1 MTKSFFLGLGALLLV
16 VSTAQAGNPAC
27 CDCCYPMPNMIGDFI
42 SLPDGFTDL
51 EATFNYQAVSHN
63 AGGAGRNK
71 ASQNNN
77 ILPQDRIF
85 LDASWSDNALF
96 DSATD
101 ARAHDV
107 HRTIFGIEK
116 VLNEGLFSVE
126 LRLPMIN
133 GYDSNASAV
142 NNAPSALGTEFGNM
156 YVGFKRVLWQEEG
169 RTLTAGLGVTLPTG
183 NGTDYMLLGDVA
195 ANIENETAYLKPY
208 LAYSRQN
215 GATFFQVWSE
225 LDLAV
230 GGDEVSVGGLAI
242 GEYQSQNLYSLDMQ
256 LGRWLYYNPDASG
269 IIKGIAPIVE
279 LHYTTTINDTDNVS
293 LVQNFS
299 NPFNRMDFWNI
310 TMGTQMQL
318 GNRSNLRLAASL
330 PIRNGSQDETHASD
344 VTLFLQWDVVR

>member
-107 HRTIFGIEK
+107 HRRRHLQGPDGAPPAGEEA
-116 VLNEGLFSVE
+116 LLHQRGHRGRR
-126 LRLPMIN
+126 LR
-133 GYDSNASAV
+133 A
-142 NNAPSALGTEFGNM
+142 
-156 YVGFKRVLWQEEG
+156 
-169 RTLTAGLGVTLPTG
+169 TA
-183 NGTDYMLLGDVA
+183 
-195 ANIENETAYLKPY
+195 
-208 LAYSRQN
+208 
-215 GATFFQVWSE
+215 
-225 LDLAV
+225 
-230 GGDEVSVGGLAI
+230 
-242 GEYQSQNLYSLDMQ
+242 
-256 LGRWLYYNPDASG
+256 DA
-269 IIKGIAPIVE
+269 
-279 LHYTTTINDTDNVS
+279 HRD
-293 LVQNFS
+293 
-299 NPFNRMDFWNI
+299 
-310 TMGTQMQL
+310 
-318 GNRSNLRLAASL
+318 
-330 PIRNGSQDETHASD
+330 
-344 VTLFLQWDVVR
+344 